1 MMKRAWLLEMNNWPI
16 RYKLILHFMLISIVP
31 SFLLGLLVS
40 YTVTRIIDDQVNDHT
55 LQIIGKVNTSLEHVI
70 SNMQNVTYFVAFDPN
85 VRQFLSGQELDAE
98 EMYTVSRFLQGF
110 TTLYPEVAG
119 ILVADR
125 NGSYLSND
133 MYARTDVPL
142 TAELWYQQAVE
153 SRGIFTIVGHPEN
166 RNVTTHTNYS
176 PSEVVSVVRAI
187 LEPDTQRVQG
197 VVLVDLKLRVIAE
210 TAKDVR
216 LGKTGYLMVIDHK
229 GENIYAPANPIIN
242 RVPIEWFS
250 DQPSGT
256 FSREVNGRSLQFIY
270 LTSPFTNWT
279 TVGVF
284 PTHESA
290 AEVREIQFYVVSF
303 VFLICVMGI
312 TASLY
317 VSHSISRPLQQLQS
331 FMHKAESGDLTV
343 RLTSNRQDE
352 IGMLGRSFNKM
363 LVQLRRLLELTELQE
378 RQKREAE
385 LKSLQAHIKPHFLYN
400 TLDTIHWLARR
411 KGADDVAE
419 VVESLSRLFRI
430 GLSRGNEMI
439 PLMDEIEHIRSY
451 LKIQKTRY
459 RDKLNY
465 TIEIDP
471 SVQHLEVLK
480 IVFQPIVENA
490 IYHGLK
496 QRRGPGNIRIAAKRE
511 GYLLL
516 LIVEDD
522 GIGMTSEQLA
532 ELRAKLDGAGTG
544 LSAGGG
550 QSGHAQPGPS
560 GEGGKMGHVPP
571 ALSAASAQT
580 GPIQPAWSAAGGQS
594 GHSQSTVAG
603 SGYGIVNVQARVK
616 LSYGDEYGVKVESR
630 YGEGTTVTIVH
641 PIIEGGRSGGETRES
656 HMEGADRR

>member
-1 MMKRAWLLEMNNWPI
+1 MKRAFLFEMNNWPI

-98 EMYTVSRFLQGF
+98 DMYTVSKFLQGF

-125 NGSYLSND
+125 FGHYLSND

-142 TAELWYQQAVE
+142 TEELWYQQAVE
-153 SRGIFTIVGHPEN
+153 SRGIFTIVGHPDS
-166 RNVTTHTNYS
+166 RNITTHTNYS
-176 PSEVVSVVRAI
+176 PSEVISVVRAI
-187 LEPDTQRVQG
+187 LEPETQRVQG

-229 GENIYAPANPIIN
+229 GENIYTPARPIIDQL
-242 RVPIEWFS
+242 PIEWFS

-284 PTHESA
+284 PTQESA

-331 FMHKAESGDLTV
+331 FMQKAESGDLTV
-343 RLTSNRQDE
+343 RLTSSRQDE
-352 IGMLGRSFNKM
+352 IGMLGKSFNKM

-430 GLSRGNEMI
+430 GLSRGNERI

-465 TIEIDP
+465 TIDIDLAA
-471 SVQHLEVLK
+471 QHLEVLK

-511 GYLLL
+511 EHRLL

-522 GIGMTSEQLA
+522 GIGMTPEQLS
-532 ELRAKLDGAGTG
+532 ELQTKLRADELPVIAAT
-544 LSAGGG
+544 GG
-550 QSGHAQPGPS
+550 QSSPAQPS
-560 GEGGKMGHVPP
+560 
-571 ALSAASAQT
+571 SA
-580 GPIQPAWSAAGGQS
+580 
-594 GHSQSTVAG
+594 AG
-603 SGYGIVNVQARVK
+603 SGYGILNVQARVK
-616 LSYGDEYGVKVESR
+616 LSFGDEYGVKVESR
-630 YGEGTTVTIVH
+630 YGEGTVVMIVH
-641 PIIEGGRSGGETRES
+641 PIIEGGRSGGDTHEQPV
-656 HMEGADRR
+656 EGVDRG

>member
-1 MMKRAWLLEMNNWPI
+1 MMKRALLFQMNNWPI

-70 SNMQNVTYFVAFDPN
+70 SNMQNVTYFISFDPN

-125 NGSYLSND
+125 NGHYLSND
-133 MYARTDVPL
+133 MYARTKVPL
-142 TAELWYQQAVE
+142 TEELWYQQAVE
-153 SRGIFTIVGHPEN
+153 SRGIFTIVGHPES

-187 LEPDTQRVQG
+187 VEPDTQRVQG

-229 GENIYAPANPIIN
+229 GENIYAPANPIIDH
-242 RVPIEWFS
+242 VPIEWFR

-256 FSREVNGRSLQFIY
+256 FSREVGGRSLQFIY

-290 AEVREIQFYVVSF
+290 VEVREIQFYVVSF

-343 RLTSNRQDE
+343 RLTSSRQDE
-352 IGMLGRSFNKM
+352 IGKLGRSFNKM

-465 TIEIDP
+465 TIDIDP
-471 SVQHLEVLK
+471 AVQHLEVLK

-511 GYLLL
+511 GHLLL

-522 GIGMTSEQLA
+522 GVGMTVEQLA
-532 ELRAKLDGAGTG
+532 ELQAKLSAAEQPLTTASGVQPSATG
-544 LSAGGG
+544 SFG
-550 QSGHAQPGPS
+550 QQMVAASHAQPYP
-560 GEGGKMGHVPP
+560 
-571 ALSAASAQT
+571 AASSGQPSQT
-580 GPIQPAWSAAGGQS
+580 QTAAG
-594 GHSQSTVAG
+594 G

-616 LSYGDEYGVKVESR
+616 LSFGEEYGVKVEST

-641 PIIEGGRSGGETRES
+641 PIIEGGRSGGDSHEP
-656 HMEGADRR
+656 HMEGVDRG